1 VGAGGDLLCV
11 FPSHHSASFPVAGAA
26 STVGRAIA
34 NWRRPDMRAPG
45 LACDRNRGHRVF
57 MSPASQPPCPPSGLC
72 RGGRQGVGFPPRPP
86 GLLHRRLQLEGSGAQ
101 RCRRWGWGG
110 GTRVRSNRQ
119 GRGVVMSALMERQ
132 WYAISEDG
140 TAAK

>member
-1 VGAGGDLLCV
+1 VGICCTFSLPTTRLASPSPGQLQPSAG
-11 FPSHHSASFPVAGAA
+11 PSLSGAVRICARLALPVTG
-26 STVGRAIA
+26 I
-34 NWRRPDMRAPG
+34 
-45 LACDRNRGHRVF
+45 CHGHRVF

-86 GLLHRRLQLEGSGAQ
+86 GLLHRRLQLAGSGAQ

-110 GTRVRSNRQ
+110 GTRICSNRQ

-132 WYAISEDG
+132 WYAISEHG